1 MLLLGVFLLPL
12 LLALLF
18 MRGRQ
23 GKDTRTGTV
32 FLLLANVLG
41 WSFLEYGG
49 SDFVTWQAHHGY
61 STNEMTLVFQVI
73 PALEAVVAVAC
84 LTHVLCYRPRVLTTA
99 LSFCQIPAMLY
110 MVNMLLFA
118 MDAGI

>member
-12 LLALLF
+12 LLALVL

-23 GKDTRTGTV
+23 ATDTRTGTV

-73 PALEAVVAVAC
+73 PALEAIVAALC
-84 LTHVLCYRPRVLTTA
+84 LAHVLRYRPRGVTTA